1 LPGIEF
7 VLQGDME
14 EFSQNVM
21 GQHYI
26 VSYGDNTAVLRE
38 FSRLNGIEV
47 IG

>member
-1 LPGIEF
+1 
-7 VLQGDME
+7 ME

-26 VSYGDNTAVLRE
+26 ISYGDNTAVLKE
-38 FSRLNGIEV
+38 FSRLSGIEV